1 MEKEIKEYKESV
13 FNKRISEFKKM
24 SKVDLIIGIID
35 SKRIIRNELNKKE
48 LELELEKK
56 YNKLVKQKI
65 KQKENLKRKQKEN
78 LKRKQKENLKR
89 KVYNKLVKEET
100 KPIKIRYSP
109 EDFKELQ
116 KKADELGL
124 SIGEYQIRIS
134 KKAKVKIELQDE

>member
-1 MEKEIKEYKESV
+1 MEKEIKEYKEAV

-78 LKRKQKENLKR
+78 LKRK
-89 KVYNKLVKEET
+89 VYNKLVKEET

-109 EDFKELQ
+109 EDYKKLQ
-116 KKADELGL
+116 EKADSLHL
-124 SIGEYQIRIS
+124 KIRLI
-134 KKAKVKIELQDE
+134 

>member
-1 MEKEIKEYKESV
+1 
-13 FNKRISEFKKM
+13 
-24 SKVDLIIGIID
+24 
-35 SKRIIRNELNKKE
+35 

-65 KQKENLKRKQKEN
+65 KQKEN

-109 EDFKELQ
+109 EDYKKLQ
-116 KKADELGL
+116 EKADSLHL
-124 SIGEYQIRIS
+124 KIRTYIIMVS
-134 KKAKVKIELQDE
+134 LNTNIKMETNIKKNEKII

>member
-78 LKRKQKENLKR
+78 LKRK
-89 KVYNKLVKEET
+89 VYNKLVKEET

-109 EDFKELQ
+109 EDYKKLQ
-116 KKADELGL
+116 EKADSLHL
-124 SIGEYQIRIS
+124 KIRTYIIMVS
-134 KKAKVKIELQDE
+134 LNTNIKMETNIKKNEKII

>member
-78 LKRKQKENLKR
+78 LKRK
-89 KVYNKLVKEET
+89 VYNKLVKEET

>member
-1 MEKEIKEYKESV
+1 MEKEIKEYKEAV

-78 LKRKQKENLKR
+78 LKRK
-89 KVYNKLVKEET
+89 VYNKLVKEET

-109 EDFKELQ
+109 EDYKKLQ
-116 KKADELGL
+116 EKADSLHL
-124 SIGEYQIRIS
+124 KIRTYIIMVS
-134 KKAKVKIELQDE
+134 LNTNIKMETNIKKNEKII